1 MSSNRKRLGQFF
13 TPGEVAA
20 SLVKWVAPNPATRLL
35 DPSCGDGAFLR
46 HHKKSVGI
54 ELDPAHAWQARENA
68 PSALVHCG
76 DFFGWAAETRER
88 FEAIAGN
95 PPFIRYQSFSGTTRA
110 QALAAASLM
119 EADFSALTSSWAP
132 FLLVAAGLLRPG
144 GRMAFVVPAEIGHA
158 NYSKVLIEALCG
170 HFSGVRIVACRRKLF
185 PEISEDCWLLFC
197 EGFGGRTEV
206 IGLTTVDEF
215 VPSSSPPSVSRTVPL
230 SDWRSMGGRL
240 RPFLLPSTALSLYQ
254 EITCSQEV
262 RRFGELASANI
273 GYVSGANDFF
283 HLRPSEVAG
292 LGIPREVLSV
302 TIRKAS
308 QLSADRVEAGDIER
322 WIASDEPVFLLNLKG
337 VDPLPEPVRKYLA
350 SDRAEEARSAY
361 KCRTR
366 SPWFAVPDVKVPDGF
381 LTVMNGRN
389 AALVKNDAG
398 CVCTNSLHAV
408 RLREGANFLQLQEGW
423 KSPLAALGAEIEGH
437 PLGGGMLKLE
447 PKEVAQIPIPGNR
460 FRLSETERET
470 LLLSIDKM
478 REWRRC
484 DSPLLKDLMED
495 PEWEPKLGFR
505 PRIGSDV

>member
-1 MSSNRKRLGQFF
+1 
-13 TPGEVAA
+13 
-20 SLVKWVAPNPATRLL
+20 
-35 DPSCGDGAFLR
+35 
-46 HHKKSVGI
+46 
-54 ELDPAHAWQARENA
+54 
-68 PSALVHCG
+68 
-76 DFFGWAAETRER
+76 
-88 FEAIAGN
+88 
-95 PPFIRYQSFSGTTRA
+95 
-110 QALAAASLM
+110 
-119 EADFSALTSSWAP
+119 
-132 FLLVAAGLLRPG
+132 
-144 GRMAFVVPAEIGHA
+144 
-158 NYSKVLIEALCG
+158 
-170 HFSGVRIVACRRKLF
+170 
-185 PEISEDCWLLFC
+185 
-197 EGFGGRTEV
+197 
-206 IGLTTVDEF
+206 
-215 VPSSSPPSVSRTVPL
+215 
-230 SDWRSMGGRL
+230 MGGRL

-254 EITCSQEV
+254 EITCSREV

-337 VDPLPEPVRKYLA
+337 VDPLPEPVRRYLA
-350 SDRAEEARSAY
+350 SDRAEEVRSAY

-408 RLREGANFLQLQEGW
+408 RLREGADFSELQKGW
-423 KSPLAALGAEIEGH
+423 KSPLAELGAEIEGH

-447 PKEVAQIPIPGNR
+447 PKEVAQIPIPGKQ
-460 FRLSETERET
+460 FRMSGTDRET

-478 REWRRC
+478 REWRHC
-484 DSPLLKDLMED
+484 DSPLPKDLMED
-495 PEWEPKLGFR
+495 PEWESKLGFR

>member
-76 DFFGWAAETRER
+76 DFFVWAGETRER
-88 FEAIAGN
+88 FESIAGN

-110 QALAAASLM
+110 QALSAASLM
-119 EADFSALTSSWAP
+119 GADFSALTSSWAP
-132 FLLVAAGLLRPG
+132 FILVAAGLLRPG

-158 NYSKVLIEALCG
+158 NYAKVLIEALCQ
-170 HFSGVRIVACRRKLF
+170 HFSAVRIVACRRKLF
-185 PEISEDCWLLFC
+185 PEISEDCWLLYC
-197 EGFGGRTEV
+197 DGYGGRSEG
-206 IGLTTVDEF
+206 IGLNVVDEF
-215 VPSSSPPSVSRTVPL
+215 TPSSTPPAANREVPL

-240 RPFLLPSTALSLYQ
+240 RPFLLSDGALSLYQ
-254 EITCSQEV
+254 NMNRSEDV

-283 HLRPSEVAG
+283 HLRPSEVDQ
-292 LGIPREVLSV
+292 LGIPRDVLRV

-308 QLSADRVEAGDIER
+308 QLPDDRVDATVVER
-322 WIASDEPVFLLNLKG
+322 WIAADEPVFLLNLKG
-337 VDPLPEPVRKYLA
+337 IDPLPESVRRYLA
-350 SDRAEEARSAY
+350 SERAGEVRTAY

-366 SPWFAVPDVKVPDGF
+366 TPWYAVPDVKVPDGF
-381 LTVMNGRN
+381 LTVMNGRS

-408 RLREGANFLQLQEGW
+408 RLREGADFLQLQEGW
-423 KSPLAALGAEIEGH
+423 KSPLAELGAEIEGH

-447 PKEVAQIPIPGNR
+447 PKEVAQIPIPGKR
-460 FRLSETERET
+460 FRLSETEWET

-478 REWRRC
+478 REWRHC
-484 DSPLLKDLMED
+484 
-495 PEWEPKLGFR
+495 G
-505 PRIGSDV
+505 PRKTDATLSESD